1 VTRLIEPSVAAA
13 IARRVA
19 GNPAPQSAHL
29 IEDLERDLA
38 VAVPRSEG
46 LVAAAS
52 GIPAPPPVRWGVV
65 DRAAWAEANIAG
77 MSALI
82 DPLARRV
89 GDRLQRL
96 PLPIRIAQRG
106 IVSAEVGLLLGYISR
121 RVLGQY
127 DLLVPEVPPGAATP
141 RRRRARVPPGT
152 VLYFV
157 GPNMVETARRH
168 DFVSEEF
175 SLWVALHEVTHRFQ
189 FAGVPW
195 LRPRFFG
202 LVESYMG
209 SLELDAR
216 GLASRLAGAAREVR
230 ARTLPPDQRHPM
242 FLLASPEQRATLEQL
257 QALMTVVEGHG
268 NFVMDLV
275 GERVIPSFK
284 RMRAAFERRRHQPG
298 PVQRAFNHLIG
309 LEIKLRQYELGQRF
323 CDEIYRRGGAPA
335 IARLWASPEELP
347 TLAELREPESW
358 LRRVA

>member
-1 VTRLIEPSVAAA
+1 MARLIEPGIAAA

-19 GNPAPQSAHL
+19 GTPPTEAVDL
-29 IEDLERDLA
+29 VGDLERSLQR
-38 VAVPRSEG
+38 AVPRSEE
-46 LVAAAS
+46 LVGAAS
-52 GIPAPPPVRWGVV
+52 GIPPPPPVRWAVI

-77 MSALI
+77 MSALL
-82 DPLARRV
+82 DPLVSRITERMAKT
-89 GDRLQRL
+89 
-96 PLPIRIAQRG
+96 PLPIRLAQRG
-106 IVSAEVGLLLGYISR
+106 IVSAEVGLLLGYVSR

-127 DLLVPEVPPGAATP
+127 DLLVPETP
-141 RRRRARVPPGT
+141 SRRSRRATVAPGT
-152 VLYFV
+152 TLYFV
-157 GPNMVETARRH
+157 GPNMTETARRH
-168 DFVSEEF
+168 DFVLDEF

-202 LVESYMG
+202 LVEQYMG
-209 SLELDAR
+209 SLDVDAR
-216 GLASRLAGAAREVR
+216 GLATRLAGAAREVR
-230 ARTLPPDQRHPM
+230 ARSLPPDQRHPM
-242 FLLASPEQRATLEQL
+242 FLLATPDQRTTLEQL

-284 RMRAAFERRRHQPG
+284 KMRSTFERRRQQPG

-309 LEIKLRQYELGQRF
+309 LEMKLRQYEVGQRF
-323 CDEIYRRGGAPA
+323 CEEVFRRGGGGAV
-335 IARLWASPEELP
+335 ARLWSSAEELP